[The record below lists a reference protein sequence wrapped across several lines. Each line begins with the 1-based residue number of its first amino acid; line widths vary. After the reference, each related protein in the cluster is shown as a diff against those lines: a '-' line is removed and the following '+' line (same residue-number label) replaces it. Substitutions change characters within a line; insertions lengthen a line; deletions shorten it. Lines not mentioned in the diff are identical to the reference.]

1 MDLLTAT
8 FDPARSVVRPA
19 LLRGLAAVVACM
31 AGALALAAAL
41 ERLGGPGVDVGR
53 AVGGAA
59 VHGGF
64 VALGW
69 LIALEARPGW
79 AGPALRL
86 GGVAL
91 GAFLLSRLGSWGA
104 LALWGV
110 PVALLLEA
118 GRRPELARIGLG
130 WPRRGRAVLVGAAAG
145 VFLGAHLLLTATR
158 TLGYP
163 VGIASVG
170 GYVALVSY
178 DAGANAVS
186 AEWLFRGALFSH
198 WWRVWGFWVA
208 VTLSTGMSLVRYLV
222 DPSLPRT
229 LEVAAGAVF
238 YIALLGVA
246 SCALRAWSGSLL
258 PGYVATVAFF
268 LAYRALVV

>member
-8 FDPARSVVRPA
+8 FDPARPAVRPA
-19 LLRGLAAVVACM
+19 LLRGLATVVGGM
-31 AGALALAAAL
+31 AAALPLAAAL
-41 ERLGGPGVDVGR
+41 ERLGGPGVDAGR
-53 AVGGAA
+53 ALGGAA
-59 VHGGF
+59 VHGGV
-64 VALGW
+64 VAFGW

-79 AGPALRL
+79 AAPALRL

-91 GAFLLSRLGSWGA
+91 LAFLAARMSPWGS
-104 LALWGV
+104 LALWAM

-118 GRRPELARIGLG
+118 RRRPELARIGLG
-130 WPRRGRAVLVGAAAG
+130 WPRQGRAVLIGAVAG
-145 VFLGAHLLLTATR
+145 AFLGTHLLLAATR

-163 VGIASVG
+163 VGVAG
-170 GYVALVSY
+170 AAAYVALVSY
-178 DAGANAVS
+178 DGGANAVS
-186 AEWLFRGALFSH
+186 SEWLFRGALFSH
-198 WWRVWGFWVA
+198 WWRVWGFWAAVA
-208 VTLSTGMSLVRYLV
+208 LSTAMSLVRYLL

-238 YIALLGVA
+238 YLALLGVA

-268 LAYRALVV
+268 AAYRALLV

>member
-1 MDLLTAT
+1 
-8 FDPARSVVRPA
+8 
-19 LLRGLAAVVACM
+19 
-31 AGALALAAAL
+31 
-41 ERLGGPGVDVGR
+41 
-53 AVGGAA
+53 
-59 VHGGF
+59 
-64 VALGW
+64 
-69 LIALEARPGW
+69 
-79 AGPALRL
+79 
-86 GGVAL
+86 
-91 GAFLLSRLGSWGA
+91 
-104 LALWGV
+104 
-110 PVALLLEA
+110 
-118 GRRPELARIGLG
+118 
-130 WPRRGRAVLVGAAAG
+130 VGAAAG
-145 VFLGAHLLLTATR
+145 AFLGTHLLLSATR

-163 VGIASVG
+163 VGIASLG

-268 LAYRALVV
+268 AAYRALVV